1 MSAEEIGEL
10 ASLAVMDP
18 KNESVKSIQVSN
30 QTELSNTDQR
40 QSDDCEEFRDRVRD
54 IIDGV
59 GKTYSSHE
67 EDLPKLPIYDTSF
80 RQVEERCI
88 CLVKEAQS
96 LLGGSLYQDE
106 ETARLIQ
113 LATES
118 QAIQYPPARKIG
130 LLGDSAAGES
140 HLLFQYPDC

>member
-10 ASLAVMDP
+10 ASLAVMDS
-18 KNESVKSIQVSN
+18 KNAGDESIQVSD

-40 QSDDCEEFRDRVRD
+40 QADDCEEFRDRVRK

-59 GKTYSSHE
+59 GKTYSSHG

-80 RQVEERCI
+80 RHVEERCI
-88 CLVKEAQS
+88 RLVKEAQS
-96 LLGGSLYQDE
+96 LLESSLYQDD

-118 QAIQYPPARKIG
+118 QTIQYPPARRIG
-130 LLGDSAAGES
+130 LLGDSAAGEF
-140 HLLFQYPDC
+140 HLLLQYPDC

>member
-80 RQVEERCI
+80 RQGVQ
-88 CLVKEAQS
+88 AS
-96 LLGGSLYQDE
+96 LAWTEDPVHGGDQVLW
-106 ETARLIQ
+106 I
-113 LATES
+113 
-118 QAIQYPPARKIG
+118 
-130 LLGDSAAGES
+130 
-140 HLLFQYPDC
+140 